1 MNSVKNHSAQLQDY
15 IYAIELLENQVREKI
30 ENVNTTVN
38 MSDEDKSNELGNL
51 QMYLDQVSQKRYD
64 LLAVRTVSLQ
74 TMPMIKMMADNDFK
88 LMNKLHS
95 SLITTLPV
103 FKNAIVI
110 AVNLKRQRVISRT
123 LNSVDEATNELLIK
137 NASNVSRNSVE
148 IAKQANSPAIAVET
162 LKQNFEIIKKGI
174 EDTKAVQ
181 LEARTKREA
190 NIIELDRLNKEM
202 VKLQAK

>member
-1 MNSVKNHSAQLQDY
+1 
-15 IYAIELLENQVREKI
+15 
-30 ENVNTTVN
+30 
-38 MSDEDKSNELGNL
+38 
-51 QMYLDQVSQKRYD
+51 
-64 LLAVRTVSLQ
+64 
-74 TMPMIKMMADNDFK
+74 MPMIKMMADNDFK